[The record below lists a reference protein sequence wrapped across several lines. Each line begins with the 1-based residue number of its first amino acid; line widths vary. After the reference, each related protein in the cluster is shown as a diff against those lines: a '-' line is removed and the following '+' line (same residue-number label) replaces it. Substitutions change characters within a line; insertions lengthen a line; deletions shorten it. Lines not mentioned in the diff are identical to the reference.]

1 MTRDHG
7 PVESPD
13 GPGGADGK
21 PLSAAG
27 FARAAGVSRE
37 TLQRL
42 ESYVALLD
50 KWNRRINLVSRA
62 GMADVWRRHI
72 LDSAQILRYLPPN
85 CRRLVDLGSGAGF
98 PGLVLA
104 ILGVDGVELI
114 ESDGRKCTFLAEAA
128 RAAAASVVIHNRRIE
143 SLPPSPA
150 DAITARACAP
160 LVKLLRHAQPFWAP
174 HTRLIAMKGAHIDKE
189 LTDATKCWIMD
200 VERHPS
206 LTDPKAAVLCIRHLQ
221 HDKKISRDGS

>member
-1 MTRDHG
+1 MTREDG
-7 PVESPD
+7 SVESPD
-13 GPGGADGK
+13 GRRGAAGK

-37 TLQRL
+37 TLRRL

-62 GMADVWRRHI
+62 SMADVWRRHI
-72 LDSAQILRYLPPN
+72 LDSAQILSHLPPR
-85 CRRLVDLGSGAGF
+85 CRRLVDFGSGAGF

-104 ILGVDGVELI
+104 ILGVDGVELV

-128 RAAAASVVIHNRRIE
+128 RASGASVVIHNRRLE
-143 SLPPSPA
+143 DLAPSPA
-150 DAITARACAP
+150 DVITARACAP
-160 LVKLLRHAQPFWAP
+160 LAKLLQYAQPFWAP
-174 HTRLIAMKGAHIDKE
+174 HTRLIALKGAHIDKE

-200 VERHPS
+200 VERYAS
-206 LTDPKAAVLCIRHLQ
+206 LTDPKAAVLCIRHL
-221 HDKKISRDGS
+221 HYDKNISRDGS

>member
-1 MTRDHG
+1 MTPDQG
-7 PVESPD
+7 PIECPD
-13 GPGGADGK
+13 GPGGVDGK
-21 PLSAAG
+21 PLSPAG
-27 FARAAGVSRE
+27 FARATGVSRE
-37 TLQRL
+37 TLRRL
-42 ESYVALLD
+42 ESYVSLLD

-72 LDSAQILRYLPPN
+72 LDSAQILRYLPPK

-104 ILGVDGVELI
+104 ILGVQGVELI

-128 RAAAASVVIHNRRIE
+128 RAGGASVVIHNRRIE

-160 LVKLLRHAQPFWAP
+160 LVKLLQYAQPFWAP
-174 HTRLIAMKGAHIDKE
+174 HTRFIAMKGVHIDKE

-200 VERHPS
+200 VERYPS
-206 LTDPKAAVLCIRHLQ
+206 LTDPKAVVLCIRHLQ

>member
-1 MTRDHG
+1 MTRNHG

-13 GPGGADGK
+13 GPGGANGK

-72 LDSAQILRYLPPN
+72 LDSAQILRYLPPR

-104 ILGVDGVELI
+104 IFGVHGVELI
-114 ESDGRKCTFLAEAA
+114 ESDGRKCAFLAEAA
-128 RAAAASVVIHNRRIE
+128 RLAGVSVIIHNQRIE
-143 SLPPSPA
+143 EMAPSPA
-150 DAITARACAP
+150 DVITARACAS
-160 LVKLLRHAQPFWAP
+160 LEKLCHYAARFWAP
-174 HTRLIAMKGAHIDKE
+174 HTCLIALKGTHIDEE
-189 LTDATKCWIMD
+189 LPEATKCWSMQA
-200 VERHPS
+200 ERHPS
-206 LTDPKAAVLCIRHLQ
+206 LTDPKATVICIRQLHN
-221 HDKKISRDGS
+221 DKNSGQTA